1 MSIGKKGNLHLVE
14 LLRCKICTLVAL
26 VPPTER
32 RRGRISL
39 PLPLRRLRVP
49 RMEPRR
55 RVWSKTDV
63 LTLESGWLNGW
74 TGILAKDEYK
84 GKYSQGASIQ
94 KNSHGDKLI

>member
-1 MSIGKKGNLHLVE
+1 MIAETQGKVTCPLATPSPRGHYLVE
-14 LLRCKICTLVAL
+14 LLRCRICTFVAL
-26 VPPTER
+26 VPLPTER

-63 LTLESGWLNGW
+63 STLESRWLY
-74 TGILAKDEYK
+74 T
-84 GKYSQGASIQ
+84 
-94 KNSHGDKLI
+94 